1 MSVTTTST
9 ITSLNAFLNKAGLTV
24 AKANEQYGAFGM
36 KKSVPEKNSLS
47 MKFRRWERFAPTTGA
62 QAATIRSINESV
74 TPGDTTPTKTDV
86 TITLA
91 QYGLLTRFSDL
102 AMATSDL
109 AYPEVELQKRNAQ
122 NMSETIDCV
131 YRDNIMA
138 GTTVQRLT
146 DEVGA
151 IAGVARVN
159 VAGRVNATSFQKAIR
174 SLDGAD
180 AERFSAQINAS
191 AKVSTT
197 GVREAYIVIVH
208 PDTVY
213 DLETLLQGF
222 IPVTNYAS
230 DASTYK
236 GEVGAWK
243 NLRFVSS
250 TLAKIFPDTG
260 VAVSGTGFKSTT
272 GTSSDVYAS
281 LVIGKNAYA
290 TVDLAGQ
297 AEVTW
302 LPPSTKDSA
311 NPLGLWA
318 SLGWKAVCGSGIL
331 NENWIL
337 RIEHTVSA

>member
-1 MSVTTTST
+1 MAVTTTST
-9 ITSLNAFLNKAGLTV
+9 ITSLNSFLDKAGLAV

-36 KKSVPEKNSLS
+36 KKIVPEKNSLS

-62 QAATIRSINESV
+62 QLATIRTITEAT

-122 NMSETIDCV
+122 NMSETSDCV

-138 GTTVQRLT
+138 GTTIQRLT
-146 DEVGA
+146 NEVGGISGA
-151 IAGVARVN
+151 ARTDVL
-159 VAGRVNATSFQKAIR
+159 GRINAASLQKAIR
-174 SLDGAD
+174 TLDGND
-180 AERFSAQINAS
+180 AERFAAQINAS
-191 AKVSTT
+191 SKVSTT
-197 GVREAYIVIVH
+197 GVREAYIAIVH
-208 PDTVY
+208 PNTVY

-243 NLRFVSS
+243 NIRFVSS
-250 TLAKIFPDTG
+250 TLAKYFADAGGAI
-260 VAVSGTGFKSTT
+260 SGTPFASTT
-272 GTSSDVYAS
+272 GTSADVYAT

-290 TVDLAGQ
+290 CVDLAGNS
-297 AEVTW
+297 EVTW
-302 LPPSTKDSA
+302 LPPNSKDNA

-318 SLGWKAVCGSGIL
+318 NLGWKATLGSGIL
-331 NENWIL
+331 NEGWIL
-337 RIEHTVSA
+337 RIEHCVSA